1 MAQRQKP
8 EIREAILQAAAA
20 AFADGGFEGAALG
33 DIVERAGTSIGNLYK
48 YFANKDELFADFIPR
63 GFTTELTNRIRTQV
77 EALRAEP
84 DAFGLDDSHPYR
96 RASED
101 LLAFTIAH
109 RERVVF
115 LLLRAQG
122 TKHERFASEV
132 VRLLV
137 QLALEHART
146 PYPTFAVTP
155 ASKRTLARIYKAF
168 VATLGTILA
177 EERGDHAVRE
187 AVALHATY

>member
-33 DIVERAGTSIGNLYK
+33 DIAERAGTSIGSLATYC
-48 YFANKDELFADFIPR
+48 ANKDERFADVTPR

-84 DAFGLDDSHPYR
+84 DAFGLDASHPYR

-101 LLAFTIAH
+101 VLACTVAH

-115 LLLRAQG
+115 RLLRAQG
-122 TKHERFASEV
+122 T
-132 VRLLV
+132 
-137 QLALEHART
+137 
-146 PYPTFAVTP
+146 
-155 ASKRTLARIYKAF
+155 
-168 VATLGTILA
+168 
-177 EERGDHAVRE
+177 
-187 AVALHATY
+187 